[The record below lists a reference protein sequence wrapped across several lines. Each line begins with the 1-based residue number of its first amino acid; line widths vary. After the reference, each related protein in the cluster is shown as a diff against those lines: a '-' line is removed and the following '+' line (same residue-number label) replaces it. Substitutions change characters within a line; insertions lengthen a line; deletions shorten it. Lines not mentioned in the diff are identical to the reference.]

1 MSNVPNDI
9 MIHCD
14 WLQFSVLLEEDEPEI
29 FCPEGFRVEI
39 LQGNNIYRHRA
50 IVWDMQGRKWL
61 TLMWSPY
68 SSVLNKRLATC
79 QVANELLYMSAV
91 HEAMRVL
98 YQVVPCKFNSCGR
111 VDICADFQ
119 STQELLEAIKHL
131 NSGHYY
137 IQGKSEGSNW
147 WHTTKTIA
155 GDKEYKHKQMHCL
168 SWGSAKSNIKVKLY
182 HKSREQGMSSA
193 DAEPEKPWIV
203 SLWKDAGWDVTSVW
217 RLEFSLSGSG
227 KLRYDNKTI
236 GIDEVASIDWLT
248 HIFYQLYTN
257 RFIVRQNAG
266 KRQGHKNEDPVIK
279 FLDLPKEEST
289 LRWAGREKPPVV
301 VTEPVK
307 LLRKLMSELRSP
319 ASMSNEVV
327 CEALS
332 NAIYRVV
339 EQNRLEGYFK
349 TKFGDDCFTYLQNI
363 LNEAGSGC
371 YEVDGRPE
379 KTWM

>member
-1 MSNVPNDI
+1 MDDV

-14 WLQFSVLLEEDEPEI
+14 WLQFSVLLEEDYPEI
-29 FCPEGFRVEI
+29 FCPEGFRIEI
-39 LQGNNIYRHRA
+39 LQGNNIYRNRA

-79 QVANELLYMSAV
+79 QVANELLYMSAIHV
-91 HEAMRVL
+91 AMRVL

-119 STQELLEAIKHL
+119 STKELLEAIKHL

-137 IQGKSEGSNW
+137 VQGKSEGNGW
-147 WHTTKTIA
+147 WHERKRKTK
-155 GDKEYKHKQMHCL
+155 DKSFFRMEHHDL
-168 SWGSAKSNIKVKLY
+168 NWGSVKSDIKVKLY
-182 HKSREQGMSSA
+182 HKSRELGMLEA
-193 DAEPEKPWIV
+193 DSEPEKPWIV
-203 SLWKDAGWDVTSVW
+203 SLWKEAGWDVTSIW
-217 RLEFSLSGSG
+217 RLEFSLRGSG
-227 KLRYDNKTI
+227 QLRWDNKTI

-248 HIFYQLYTN
+248 HIFYQLYTK
-257 RFIVRQNAG
+257 RFVVRLNSGQ
-266 KRQGHKNEDPVIK
+266 RYGHKNEDPIIS
-279 FLDLPKEEST
+279 FLNLPKEENT
-289 LRWAGREKPPVV
+289 LRWASSEKTPVV

-307 LLRKLMSELRSP
+307 LLRKLMGQLRSP
-319 ASMSNEVV
+319 ASMVNEVV
-327 CEALS
+327 CEAIS

-349 TKFGDDCFTYLQNI
+349 TKFGEGCYEYLQNV
-363 LNEAGSGC
+363 LNEAGRGC
-371 YEVDGRPE
+371 YEVDGRPD

>member
-1 MSNVPNDI
+1 MNDV

-14 WLQFSVLLEEDEPEI
+14 WLQFSVLLEEEDPEI
-29 FCPEGFRVEI
+29 FCPDGFRVEI
-39 LQGNNIYRHRA
+39 LQGNNIYRNRA
-50 IVWDMQGRKWL
+50 IVFDMQGRKWM
-61 TLMWSPY
+61 TLMWSPF
-68 SSVLNKRLATC
+68 SSVLNKRLATV
-79 QVANELLYMSAV
+79 QLANELLYMSAI

-137 IQGKSEGSNW
+137 VQGKSEGNGW
-147 WHTTKTIA
+147 WHERKRKTK
-155 GDKEYKHKQMHCL
+155 DKSFFHMEHHDL
-168 SWGSAKSNIKVKLY
+168 NWGSVKSDIKVKLY
-182 HKSREQGMSSA
+182 HKSRELGMLDTDS
-193 DAEPEKPWIV
+193 EPEKPWIV
-203 SLWKDAGWDVTSVW
+203 SLWKDAGWDVTSIW
-217 RLEFSLSGSG
+217 RLEFSMRGTG
-227 KLRYDNKTI
+227 QLRWDNKTI

-248 HIFYQLYTN
+248 HIFYQLYTK
-257 RFIVRQNAG
+257 RFVVRLNSG
-266 KRQGHKNEDPVIK
+266 LRYGHKNEDPVIS
-279 FLDLPKEEST
+279 FLNLPKEENT
-289 LRWAGREKPPVV
+289 LRWAESERPPVV

-307 LLRKLMSELRSP
+307 LLRKLMSQLRSP
-319 ASMSNEVV
+319 ASMANEVV

-349 TKFGDDCFTYLQNI
+349 TKFGDGCYEYLQKV
-363 LNEAGSGC
+363 LDEAGSGC